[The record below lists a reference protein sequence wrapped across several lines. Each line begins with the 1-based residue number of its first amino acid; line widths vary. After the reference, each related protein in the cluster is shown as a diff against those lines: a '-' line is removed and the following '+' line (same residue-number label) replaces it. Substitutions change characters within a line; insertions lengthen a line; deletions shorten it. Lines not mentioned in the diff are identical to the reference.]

1 MDHDHARG
9 RLVAL
14 TGLAAMTFAPAA
26 GSAQAYFVDV
36 SIDQAYASEPL
47 PSPFGFSVALGR
59 TSLVGPWGLHLSWR
73 SVSEQGDHGLP
84 QVCGQTTCVDGPF
97 DQSFSMR
104 TMALGLSYDFQNPVD
119 VYLNLGL
126 NAGRTRQIEH
136 LTHLDT
142 GEETDERTDWDYS
155 LGGSLDLR
163 LRPLVGPLRPA
174 FGARY
179 DRIFG
184 GACTPDA
191 SCLPDRSVWSLSA
204 GLSWVAPA
212 G

>member
-1 MDHDHARG
+1 MGHHGSRIG
-9 RLVAL
+9 LVAL
-14 TGLAAMTFAPAA
+14 AGLATMAVTPGVA
-26 GSAQAYFVDV
+26 AQAYFVDA
-36 SIDQAYASEPL
+36 SMDQAYASDPL

-59 TSLVGPWGLHLSWR
+59 TSLIGPWGLHVAWQSLSER
-73 SVSEQGDHGLP
+73 GDSAIP
-84 QVCGQTTCVDGPF
+84 QICGESACVDGPF

-104 TMALGLSYDFQNPVD
+104 TMSVGLSYDFRNPVD

-126 NAGRTRQIEH
+126 NAGRTRQIER

-142 GEETDERTDWDYS
+142 GEETEDPTDWDHS

-163 LRPLVGPLRPA
+163 LRPLFGPLRPA
-174 FGARY
+174 FSLRY

-184 GACTPDA
+184 GSCAADA
-191 SCLPDRSVWSLSA
+191 PCLPDRSVWSLSA